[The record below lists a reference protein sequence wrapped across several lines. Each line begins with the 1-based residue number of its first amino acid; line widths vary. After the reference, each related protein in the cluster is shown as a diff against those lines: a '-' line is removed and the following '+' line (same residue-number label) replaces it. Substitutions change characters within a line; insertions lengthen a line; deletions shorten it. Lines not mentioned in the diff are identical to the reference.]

1 MTAAVKSVLIQI
13 CSMWIKWV
21 AFSVMQ
27 IRPQQIR
34 LSQIGA
40 GQTIPS
46 SAILSRASS
55 RVYMLQQHMAVTCC
69 QGSLSPG
76 LASPAPGQMA
86 THWAPK
92 TNCGAQD
99 TQPLTAPLTLALS
112 DCLVASFSYGSS
124 SHASTPLYV
133 GGLWFNWVSI
143 WAEREKVKFKRI
155 TPKSQH
161 LHMLSF

>member
-1 MTAAVKSVLIQI
+1 MTAEVKSVLIQI
-13 CSMWIKWV
+13 SSMCVKSV
-21 AFSVMQ
+21 AFSIMQ

-34 LSQIGA
+34 LSQIGV

-55 RVYMLQQHMAVTCC
+55 RMYMLQQHMAVTCC

-86 THWAPK
+86 AHWAPK

-99 TQPLTAPLTLALS
+99 TQPAPLLLPWLFLTAWWPLFLTVPPHMPALFCMPVDS
-112 DCLVASFSYGSS
+112 DLIGFPSE
-124 SHASTPLYV
+124 PK
-133 GGLWFNWVSI
+133 
-143 WAEREKVKFKRI
+143 EKR
-155 TPKSQH
+155 
-161 LHMLSF
+161 